1 MSHDPSGTAGTS
13 RHRLGIILKKL
24 HSRLGVRLLGAV
36 VAVLIVAGSWLFAH
50 TYGILREEV
59 LDRAEAFHEEIVRGE
74 SARMARALGDGAME
88 ALSLAHRAEL
98 IAFLSR
104 NSSVVERER
113 AQLRLSSFLRGTA
126 HFTHAAIVNADFDM
140 VLCVDAEGALPCK
153 EGDSLLTRGLDPFN
167 AMARIPVFV
176 DPVSRPVG
184 GAPFLRYTVPVLG
197 PDDELFG
204 ILALDFDLPHVL
216 GSLDITTQGHPY
228 FILNEHGRFLAGSL
242 PPSLLDDPAF
252 VDGRNLMQRHR
263 QGRFVVDHGAGDHLV
278 VFSRLMPK
286 EQTGL
291 NLTVAQMIPL
301 SVVYGP
307 LRPVGQTLVLGIVLA
322 LGAAVFA
329 LALLMHRIV
338 QPVRVLAALVKD
350 YRPGGSIPVP
360 RRYLE
365 RRDETGELSRAF
377 RDMGGALQAAFD
389 ERRRQLRALAEKNR
403 ELRAKT
409 EEARKLANAKGD
421 FLAVMSHE
429 IRTPLN
435 AIAGF
440 SQLLGS
446 EPDETERELYI
457 SRICD
462 GSQRLLDLINNIL
475 DFTTI
480 QSGHAHLQEDV
491 FLPEEELRI
500 IHEMVARRADGDRVE
515 CRFRFDGDTSL
526 ALCGDVVRLR
536 QIVQNLADN
545 ALKFTHQ
552 GNIRLS
558 ARIVR
563 EETPLSSD
571 EDSRKVRLEV
581 VCADTGIGIAPEKQK
596 TVFLPFEQNDSSLRR
611 RYEGSGLGL
620 AICDRLTQLMGGTL
634 ELESRVGEGSVFTL
648 RLPFSMAAE
657 NAETG
662 IASSL
667 AAGAAPASLFSEWR
681 FLLIEDD
688 AKNAEALWIYLSR
701 QRARHIRLAATLEE
715 ATKALQ
721 EETFDLALVDLHLP
735 DGNGLDLIEGVREG
749 RMAGVNPVDI
759 PLIALTAYATDTVRK
774 KALDVGANICFVKPA
789 NHNRL
794 LQAVERLLSKPAG
807 RSRDG
812 FVA

>member
-1 MSHDPSGTAGTS
+1 MSEGYSENRGNL
-13 RHRLGIILKKL
+13 RHRLRILLSKV

-74 SARMARALGDGAME
+74 SARMAQALGDGAME

-98 IAFLSR
+98 IAFLSGGG
-104 NSSVVERER
+104 SAAERER
-113 AQLRLSSFLRGTA
+113 AELRLTSFLRGTA

-140 VLCVDAEGALPCK
+140 VLCVDAEGALPCS

-176 DPVSRPVG
+176 DPVLRPVA
-184 GAPFLRYTVPVLG
+184 GAPLLRYTVPVLG

-216 GSLDITTQGHPY
+216 GNLDITTQGHPY

-242 PPSLLDDPAF
+242 APSFLDDPAF
-252 VDGRNLMQRHR
+252 AEGRNLMQRHR
-263 QGRFVVDHGAGDHLV
+263 QGRFVADHGSDGHLV

-301 SVVYGP
+301 DVVYGP
-307 LRPVGQTLVLGIVLA
+307 LRPVGQTLILGIILA

-350 YRPGGSIPVP
+350 YRPGGSIHVP

-377 RDMGGALQAAFD
+377 HDMGDALQAAFD

-435 AIAGF
+435 AIVGF

-446 EPDETERELYI
+446 DPDDADRELYVT
-457 SRICD
+457 RICD

-480 QSGHAHLQEDV
+480 QSGRANLQEDV

-500 IHEMVARRADGDRVE
+500 IQEMVARRADGDRVE
-515 CRFRFDGDTSL
+515 CSFHFSGDASL
-526 ALCGDVVRLR
+526 ALRGDVVRLR

-545 ALKFTHQ
+545 ALKFTHK
-552 GNIRLS
+552 GSIRLT
-558 ARIVR
+558 ARI
-563 EETPLSSD
+563 LD
-571 EDSRKVRLEV
+571 EVSAQRFLNNRGAVALEV
-581 VCADTGIGIAPEKQK
+581 ICADTGIGIAPEKQK
-596 TVFLPFEQNDSSLRR
+596 AVFLPFEQSDSSLRR

-634 ELESRVGEGSVFTL
+634 ELESKVGEGSVFTL
-648 RLPFSMAAE
+648 RLPFSLAAE

-662 IASSL
+662 IASTL
-667 AAGAAPASLFSEWR
+667 AASAAPESPFSEWR
-681 FLLIEDD
+681 FLVIEDD
-688 AKNAEALWIYLSR
+688 PKNAEALWIYLSR

-715 ATKALQ
+715 ATAALT
-721 EETFDLALVDLHLP
+721 EEHFDLAFVDLHLP
-735 DGNGLDLIEGVREG
+735 DGNGLDLIADIRAG
-749 RMAGVNPVDI
+749 RMAGPNPADL

-774 KALDVGANICFVKPA
+774 KALDAGANICFVKPA

-794 LQAVERLLSKPAG
+794 LQAVERLLL
-807 RSRDG
+807 RS
-812 FVA
+812 AAAES